1 MEQMKKIA
9 AVNTFYTRGTISII
23 PPFVYNVLKRCTQ
36 FVKILS
42 GLFYNNVCAEFF
54 LGIVNLV
61 DDIKVIILEI

>member
-42 GLFYNNVCAEFF
+42 GLFYNNVCADFF
-54 LGIVNLV
+54 FRDCESGRRY
-61 DDIKVIILEI
+61 